1 MREFSMFQVDA
12 FRQHGLYRQSRRG
25 SGAAGLAARGQDA
38 GHCSGKQSCRNRLRD
53 PRCDGHAIRWFT
65 PLQEVAFCGHATLA
79 SAHILASEYS
89 ITGPIRFTTR
99 KVGALTVTPLGDGAY
114 RMDLPAPGP
123 HPLMRFRTSS
133 ARSFRTDGPPP
144 AETSRISLLNC
155 RQPMPFWPM
164 RPTSPPSGPW
174 ARRGS
179 ASPQRAA
186 RATTERLSTSCRATS
201 PRQPAFRQDPVTGSA
216 HSTLIPY
223 WTEKLGT
230 RMLAAFQASPRG
242 GLLEGRL
249 AGDRVELTGRA
260 ARSCGRQ
267 FTCRLG
273 PGFRRPP
280 RSRSSGAS
288 TRYTSPKARAAG

>member
-12 FRQHGLYRQSRRG
+12 FASTVFTGNP
-25 SGAAGLAARGQDA
+25 AAVLVLPDWLQEAKMQAIAAENNLAETAFVIPDA
-38 GHCSGKQSCRNRLRD
+38 
-53 PRCDGHAIRWFT
+53 DGHAIRWFT

-114 RMDLPAPGP
+114 RMDLPALPPTPLDEVPDIFSTLFPDGWTAACGNFENIFVELPSADAVLAYAPDLTAIGTLGP
-123 HPLMRFRTSS
+123 QGLCITAAGGQGH
-133 ARSFRTDGPPP
+133 DGTPVDFVSRYFAP
-144 AETSRISLLNC
+144 AAGIPE
-155 RQPMPFWPM
+155 
-164 RPTSPPSGPW
+164 
-174 ARRGS
+174 
-179 ASPQRAA
+179 
-186 RATTERLSTSCRATS
+186 
-201 PRQPAFRQDPVTGSA
+201 DPVTGSA

-260 ARSCGRQ
+260 AT
-267 FTCRLG
+267 FM
-273 PGFRRPP
+273 
-280 RSRSSGAS
+280 
-288 TRYTSPKARAAG
+288 RATILLPD